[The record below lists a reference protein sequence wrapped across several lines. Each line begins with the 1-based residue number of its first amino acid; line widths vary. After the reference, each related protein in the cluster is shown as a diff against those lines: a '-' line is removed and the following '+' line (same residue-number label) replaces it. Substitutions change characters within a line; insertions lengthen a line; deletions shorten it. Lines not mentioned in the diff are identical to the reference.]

1 MFWVFSSFFLSL
13 SLSSLFVLG
22 DEESLDVR
30 GWLEFKSVFEVEI
43 VELLGGG
50 GGFNYG
56 RLFEEDKKGCN
67 SVVCILDACF
77 FFSLSLCENEFLREI
92 RD

>member
-50 GGFNYG
+50 GG
-56 RLFEEDKKGCN
+56 LTMEGC
-67 SVVCILDACF
+67 SRKIRRDVIRWFVF
-77 FFSLSLCENEFLREI
+77 WTRVFFSLSLSL
-92 RD
+92 

>member
-1 MFWVFSSFFLSL
+1 MGIFFLFSLSL

-50 GGFNYG
+50 GVNYG

-77 FFSLSLCENEFLREI
+77 FFLSLSL
-92 RD
+92 

>member
-1 MFWVFSSFFLSL
+1 MGIFFLFSLSL

-50 GGFNYG
+50 GVNYG

-77 FFSLSLCENEFLREI
+77 FFSLSLSVKMSFLER
-92 RD
+92 